1 VIPFAL
7 GGGTVGGLAAAHG
20 GYFPATWG
28 WASLALLWLAA
39 AGLVVR
45 PQIRIGWPELL
56 LAGSLLALLC
66 WSAASLLWSGT
77 ATATVAELQ
86 RLPVYVSAALAAVC
100 VVRRH
105 AVPSLLA
112 GILLGVTAVSA
123 YALATRLFPE
133 AIGAPGDGDNYRLAE
148 PLGYWNALGIFAV
161 LGMLLAIGF
170 AARVTR
176 PPFRALAGASVAILA
191 PTFFFTFSRGAWLAL
206 GLGVAAMLVL
216 DARRVQLTLTLLAL
230 SPAAVLTV
238 WLGSRADA
246 LTGADAVLADAAR
259 EGRRLALYVGLL
271 AIVTIGLVLA
281 LAAAERR
288 IRVGKAVRTGYVC
301 GLLVLVA
308 VGLGLGF
315 ARYGSPASLAERAWE
330 QVQAPPTAV
339 EGALTG
345 RLFDLSSN
353 GRLELARAALDDFGE
368 NAVVGSGAGTFER
381 YWLEHRDAALK
392 VRDAHSLYLETLAE
406 LGVIG
411 LLLLVAGLVAPIVAA
426 IKTRRAPLVSAT
438 LGAYVAYLVHAGVD
452 WDWEMPAV
460 TVAALFCGLAL
471 AVGARGLGQP
481 VLAPR
486 SVRIA
491 TLTLIAGIAA
501 FTAIGLVGNIALA
514 RGEAALDDGR
524 YGAALREA
532 ERARRWAPWSAEP
545 WRLRGE
551 TQLELGDTGGARA
564 SLRAAVEKDP
574 GNWDLW
580 LTLALAADGAEQR
593 RALDTAERLN
603 PLSAE
608 IREIRA
614 AIAGGDSV

>member
-1 VIPFAL
+1 M
-7 GGGTVGGLAAAHG
+7 
-20 GYFPATWG
+20 
-28 WASLALLWLAA
+28 
-39 AGLVVR
+39 
-45 PQIRIGWPELL
+45 
-56 LAGSLLALLC
+56 
-66 WSAASLLWSGT
+66 
-77 ATATVAELQ
+77 
-86 RLPVYVSAALAAVC
+86 SAALAAVF

-112 GILLGVTAVSA
+112 GVLLGVTAVSA

-133 AIGAPGDGDNYRLAE
+133 AIGAADAGDNYRLAD

-170 AARVTR
+170 AARAQR
-176 PPFRALAGASVAILA
+176 PGFRALAGSSVAILA

-216 DARRVQLTLTLLAL
+216 DARRVQLTLTMLAL

-246 LTGADAVLADAAR
+246 LTGADAVLADASR
-259 EGRRLALYVGLL
+259 DGRRLALYVGLL
-271 AIVTIGLVLA
+271 AVVTIGVVLA

-288 IRVGKAVRTGYVC
+288 VRVSKAVRMAYVC

-315 ARYGSPASLAERAWE
+315 ARYGSPTSLVERAWE
-330 QVQAPPTAV
+330 QLRAPPAET

-345 RLFDLSSN
+345 RLFDLSAN
-353 GRLELARAALDDFGE
+353 GRLELARAALDDFRE
-368 NAVVGSGAGTFER
+368 SPVAGSGAGTFER
-381 YWLEHRDAALK
+381 YWLEHRDEPHK

-411 LLLLVAGLVAPIVAA
+411 LLVLVAGLVAPIVAA
-426 IKTRRAPLVSAT
+426 VRTRRAPLVSAT

-460 TVAALFCGLAL
+460 TVAALLCGLAL
-471 AVGARGLGQP
+471 AVGARGLGRP

-491 TLTLIAGIAA
+491 SLTLIAAIAA

-514 RGEAALDDGR
+514 RGQAALDDGR

-532 ERARRWAPWSAEP
+532 DRARRWAPWSAEP

-564 SLRAAVEKDP
+564 SLREAVEKDP

-580 LTLALAADGAEQR
+580 LTLALAAEGAEQR
-593 RALDTAERLN
+593 TALDTAARLN

-614 AIAGGDSV
+614 AIAAGDSV